1 MRSIIQQEEECFV
14 CKTTYQLE
22 RHHCIYGRGLRP
34 LSDKYGLTV
43 WLCARHHRGAFGNA
57 DAAVH
62 FNKALDLK
70 IKQIAQRAFEA
81 RYPEKSFLQVFGKN
95 YL

>member
-1 MRSIIQQEEECFV
+1 MQHEEECLV
-14 CKTTYQLE
+14 CRTTYMLE
-22 RHHCIYGRGLRP
+22 EHHCIYGRGLRP
-34 LSDKYGLTV
+34 LSEKYGLKV
-43 WLCARHHRGAFGNA
+43 WLCARHHRDAFGDT

-70 IKQIAQRAFEA
+70 IKRMAQRAFEA
-81 RYPEKSFLQVFGKN
+81 HFPEESFLQVFGKN